1 MEERKGGGTILK
13 EVGQELKEENG
24 DDMGE
29 GKKGRWV
36 RGMRRVREVG
46 QRHEVSKGV
55 GQRHEE
61 RKGGG
66 TEA

>member
-1 MEERKGGGTILK
+1 MGGGKK
-13 EVGQELKEENG
+13 E
-24 DDMGE
+24 
-29 GKKGRWV
+29 GRE
-36 RGMRRVREVG
+36 RGMRRERE
-46 QRHEVSKGV
+46 V